1 MAEAKCNIIV
11 DSCCD
16 LPRELI
22 DGDGVELLQ
31 FPYLMDDEQYSDDMF
46 TSVTA
51 REFYEKMRKGSSCST
66 AQIPVP
72 VLTEAFER
80 ALASGVPTVYLG
92 FSSGLSGTFDAA
104 RLIADEL
111 RGRYPEGELY
121 TVDTH
126 LASIAEGVLVYEA
139 LLQREK
145 GLSARELAAWAEE
158 ARFFVNEH
166 FTLDS
171 LQWLQKGGR
180 IPASVAFAGSKLD
193 VKPILDISLD
203 GKLALSGAARGR
215 KKSIRQLVEYYEKHC
230 GERGCGNRVIIG
242 HADSPKDLE
251 RLREGLLKVD
261 SSLLILEASIG
272 PVIGSHV
279 GPGMLAV
286 AFMGKDER
294 ESLSVTDRIAN
305 KVRQKG

>member
-1 MAEAKCNIIV
+1 MAEIQCNIII

-16 LPRELI
+16 LPRELLEA
-22 DGDGVELLQ
+22 DGVELLQ
-31 FPYLMDDEQYSDDMF
+31 FPYLMDDEQYDDDMF
-46 TSVTA
+46 TTVTA
-51 REFYEKMRKGSSCST
+51 REFYERMRKGSSCST

-92 FSSGLSGTFDAA
+92 FSSGLSGTYDTA

-111 RGRYPEGELY
+111 RGDYPDGELY

-139 LLQREK
+139 LMQREK

-171 LQWLQKGGR
+171 LEWLQKGGR

-193 VKPILDISLD
+193 VKPVLDISLD

-230 GERGCGNRVIIG
+230 GEVGAGNRVIVG
-242 HADSPKDLE
+242 HADSPKDAE
-251 RLREGLLKVD
+251 RLKEGLLKAD
-261 SSLLILEASIG
+261 SSVLILETSIG